1 MAQIRTKRKIRT
13 VFRKYLLT
21 VLMVFIL
28 FNRPDNDLSEIR
40 FGLLGNDHLFL
51 IETSTMW
58 HLNLHYET
66 KKVLAKVTYVDLST
80 EYKKIDDRYKNLKLM
95 IRNNITDTM
104 SSAMLLDPV
113 EDSEDED
120 CMQDEDEDSEFTHE

>member
-1 MAQIRTKRKIRT
+1 MA
-13 VFRKYLLT
+13 
-21 VLMVFIL
+21 
-28 FNRPDNDLSEIR
+28 SE
-40 FGLLGNDHLFL
+40 
-51 IETSTMW
+51 ST
-58 HLNLHYET
+58 LRN

-80 EYKKIDDRYKNLKLM
+80 EYKKIDDRYKNLKLI